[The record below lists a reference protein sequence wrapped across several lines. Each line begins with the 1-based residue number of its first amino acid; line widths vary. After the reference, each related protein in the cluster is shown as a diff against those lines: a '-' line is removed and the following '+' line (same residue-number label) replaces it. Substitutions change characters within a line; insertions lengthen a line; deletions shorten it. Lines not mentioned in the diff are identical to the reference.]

1 MSDATLTD
9 YTLEIAFSTDAYF
22 GQMGWHDSHINA
34 IAFPPESFQLLLD
47 IDYIF
52 RCVGPA
58 PKETHYKFWLSPCTL
73 MFKNV
78 YQLRISL
85 EPLEDVSIQDIT
97 RSAPVQIKELGTAYR
112 YALECNEG
120 EITFR
125 ATGYEQFIRRLP
137 TLVSSQHFT
146 EEERGGFSFACIT
159 PDIIKRRS

>member
-1 MSDATLTD
+1 MRDATLTD
-9 YTLEIAFSTDAYF
+9 YTLEKALWTDADF
-22 GQMGWHDSHINA
+22 EQMGWHDSHIHA
-34 IAFPPESFQLLLD
+34 IAFRLESFLLLLD

-52 RCVGPA
+52 RWVEPA

-97 RSAPVQIKELGTAYR
+97 RSAPEQIKELGTANR
-112 YALECNEG
+112 YAVECNEG

-125 ATGYEQFIRRLP
+125 PTGYEQFIHRLP
-137 TLVSSQHFT
+137 TLVSSQRFT